1 MVGVAAVIRLTKWIA
16 LLFAWFASFLAL
28 GALSEWRWWM
38 FVGPVLAAVVLLL
51 VSVTA
56 AAVEAERKA

>member
-1 MVGVAAVIRLTKWIA
+1 MRLTKWTA

-28 GALSEWRWWM
+28 GALVEWRWWM
-38 FVGPVLAAVVLLL
+38 FVGFVLAAVVLLL

-56 AAVEAERKA
+56 AAVEAGRKA

>member
-1 MVGVAAVIRLTKWIA
+1 MRLTKWTA

-28 GALSEWRWWM
+28 GALVEWRWWM
-38 FVGPVLAAVVLLL
+38 FVGFVLAAVVLLL

-56 AAVEAERKA
+56 AAAEAERKV